1 MWHWM
6 MKEAA
11 GFANPP
17 TGWGTHLRLRW
28 AVVMREDSAWMAFD
42 DEDE

>member
-17 TGWGTHLRLRW
+17 TGWGTHLRRW
-28 AVVMREDSAWMAFD
+28 AVVMREGGGLSLDGCF
-42 DEDE
+42 